1 MRTGENAFRHRH
13 GCSVFEWYERHPE
26 RSAIFDRAMGD
37 LSRPETEGE
46 LLMAVLRANPRLLE
60 SAGLSLRGMHPTA
73 SAVSVVE
80 AVAG

>member
-1 MRTGENAFRHRH
+1 
-13 GCSVFEWYERHPE
+13 
-26 RSAIFDRAMGD
+26 MGD